1 MTATWQKT
9 AAAYQAALKAK
20 IPPEWLL
27 PKDFL
32 SGGKP
37 RNIMPLF
44 KTCGVL
50 TSHELAITEVE
61 DAVTLLEKLHSRT
74 WSAVE
79 VTVAFCKRAAVAQ
92 QLINCLMDID
102 FSGAIQRAK
111 ELDEHLATKGELV
124 GPLHGLPVSLKDL
137 THVKGMKYTLGMVAL
152 ADEVSDHDAVVVQ
165 TLRAAGAVIYCKT
178 TMPQTGMA
186 LETTTNLYG
195 RTLNPFNTDLVSGGS
210 SGGEG
215 ALNGCLGAPIG
226 VATDIGG
233 SIRAPASFNGLYGI
247 RPTSRRF
254 SYLGNA
260 PFTGQTA
267 ILSSI
272 GPVGRSLR
280 DIEMMLRV
288 WNNHEPWLYD
298 PVVMTKKWTT
308 DVPVPAKA
316 TIGVM
321 FWDEVVMPH
330 PPVQRALKMA
340 VDKLKQAGHEVI
352 VFKPYKHKDAWDLAF
367 KQYYPTGGKEIK
379 ATLARAGEEP
389 IPSVAKFLA
398 RARQLTVEELLQCA
412 TEQRQYQI
420 EYLNH
425 WRATSSQT
433 STGKPIDALL
443 TPSMA
448 SASFPHDYLPW
459 WGYLAQWNLLDY
471 PSVILPVSHVQLSD
485 VKDTTYQ
492 PVNELDQETYD
503 LYDPALFD
511 GAPISLQLV
520 GRSLCEEELLAVAM
534 AVDRA
539 IKA

>member
-1 MTATWQKT
+1 MATTWQET
-9 AAAYQAALKAK
+9 AVTFQVALKSK
-20 IPPEWLL
+20 IPPEWVL
-27 PKDFL
+27 PDMRTTR
-32 SGGKP
+32 P
-37 RNIMPLF
+37 RNIMPIF

-50 TSHELAITEVE
+50 TDRELEITEVE
-61 DAVTLLEKLHSRT
+61 DAVTLLEKLHSKT
-74 WSAVE
+74 WSSLD

-102 FSGAIQRAK
+102 FERGIQRAK
-111 ELDEHLATKGELV
+111 ELDEYLAATGKLA

-137 THVKGMKYTLGMVAL
+137 THVKGLKYTLGMVAL
-152 ADEVSDHDAVVVQ
+152 ANQVSDTDAIVVQ
-165 TLRAAGAVIYCKT
+165 TLREAGAVVYVKT

-186 LETTTNLYG
+186 LETTTHLYG

-233 SIRAPASFNGLYGI
+233 SIRAPASFNGLYAI

-280 DIEMMLRV
+280 DIELMLKV
-288 WNNHEPWLYD
+288 WNAFEPWLYD
-298 PVVMTKKWTT
+298 PVVMAKKWEH
-308 DVPVPAKA
+308 VPVPTKA

-330 PPVQRALKMA
+330 PPVQRALKTV
-340 VDKLKQAGHEVI
+340 VDKLKRAGHEVVEI
-352 VFKPYKHKDAWDLAF
+352 KPYTHKEAWDLAF

-379 ATLARAGEEP
+379 ALLAQSGEEP
-389 IPSVAKFLA
+389 VPSVAKFLA
-398 RARQLTVEELLQCA
+398 RARELSVDELTQCHKD
-412 TEQRQYQI
+412 QRQYQI
-420 EYLNH
+420 EYLAH
-425 WRATSSQT
+425 WNATSSQT

-471 PSVILPVSHVQLSD
+471 PACILPVAHVQASD
-485 VKDTTYQ
+485 VKDASYQ
-492 PVNELDQETYD
+492 PINKLDQEAYD
-503 LYDPALFD
+503 IYDPYLFE
-511 GAPISLQLV
+511 GAPVSLQLV
-520 GRSLCEEELLAVAM
+520 GRSMCEEELLSVAM

-539 IKA
+539 VKA